1 MKSTILSIGG
11 ILIAVNLLF
20 GLLLSAYAPFNMWF
34 NTIVIAVT
42 TIMLF
47 LVQVISLK
55 DAFKVSLT
63 ILLPISFFIKI
74 VMGCLSPE
82 RIEDNWCVIVCL
94 LITLVEALMIMVVS
108 RTSKCVWRQQIRKS
122 SRKKA
127 TSFSSYS
134 IHVILAEGILTPNF
148 RISHP

>member
-47 LVQVISLK
+47 LIQVISLK

-63 ILLPISFFIKI
+63 ILLPISFFIKL

-94 LITLVEALMIMVVS
+94 LITLVEALIIMVVS
-108 RTSKCVWRQQIRKS
+108 RTSKCV
-122 SRKKA
+122 
-127 TSFSSYS
+127 
-134 IHVILAEGILTPNF
+134 
-148 RISHP
+148 